1 MSVIGMSVLNATHVD
16 VINHSNQAANKK
28 FKRILAALVPLNLAL
43 IRTVKIKSIEQQDMQ
58 SILHMRRLLS
68 VERTRLINH
77 IRGLL
82 SEYGI
87 VVAQRAATVRKEV
100 PRILEDAEN
109 KLTDVFRRFLNRQY
123 LRLIDIENELN
134 EYRDYIE
141 TTVKSNDTCKRLTTM
156 PGVGSIV
163 SISLTSWMGDGR
175 QFKRGRNASAALG
188 LIPRQDI

>member
-1 MSVIGMSVLNATHVD
+1 VD